1 MLARFVLCGLLMF
14 SSVEL
19 GMTQTP
25 ANPDGLLVVANQ
37 VEHTLLLVDPSNR
50 RELAKVV
57 VGVNGH
63 EVTLSTDGR
72 FAYVPIYGNSGVG
85 RPGTDGS
92 SIDIVDVQ
100 ARKLAGNIDLGKGV
114 RPHKAEFGPDGLL
127 YVTAELANSLY
138 VVDVSARKVVAE
150 IPTGQAEA
158 HMVVLSPDGHRAYT
172 ANVGP
177 GSVSVLDVEKRKLIT
192 VIPLTKRV
200 QRISRTLDGRLVF
213 THDQD
218 KPRMAVIDTST
229 NKIKQ
234 WVELPEVAYASAP
247 TLDGKRLLVVSAAG
261 KLHVVD
267 LSTLKIEKSFDV
279 PPSAN
284 VVTVRPDG
292 AVAYIS
298 CMQAGKIGVLNLRS
312 WQIEEAINLTPGV
325 DGSAWM
331 ASAK

>member
-1 MLARFVLCGLLMF
+1 
-14 SSVEL
+14 
-19 GMTQTP
+19 
-25 ANPDGLLVVANQ
+25 
-37 VEHTLLLVDPSNR
+37 VEHTLLIVDPGSR
-50 RELAKVV
+50 RELAKVL

-63 EVTLSTDGR
+63 EVTLSKDGR

-92 SIDIVDVQ
+92 SIDIVDLQ
-100 ARKLAGNIDLGKGV
+100 TRTLAGSIDLGRGV

-127 YVTAELANSLY
+127 YVTAELANDLY
-138 VVDVSARKVVAE
+138 VVDVNARKVVAE
-150 IPTGQAEA
+150 IPTGQPEA
-158 HMVVLSPDGHRAYT
+158 HMLVLSPDGRRAYT

-192 VIPLTKRV
+192 VIPVAKRV

-218 KPRMAVIDTST
+218 KPRMAVIDTAT

-247 TLDGKRLLVVSAAG
+247 TSDGKWLLVVSAAG

-267 LSTLKIEKSFDV
+267 LATLTIDKSFEV

-284 VVTVRPDG
+284 VVTVQPDG
-292 AVAYIS
+292 TIAYIS
-298 CMQAGKIGVLNLRS
+298 CMQVGKIAVLNLRS
-312 WQIEEAINLTPGV
+312 WQMEEPISLTPGV

-331 ASAK
+331 TSGK